1 MVTDLKQPNMEDCM
15 KTEELKAQ
23 GLTQEQINFVMA
35 ENGKDIDKIQKKL
48 DDMTA
53 ERDNEKGRA
62 DSAEET
68 LKSFDGVDVEKL
80 NQSIKEWKKKAEDA
94 EKDYN
99 QKIADRDFDDLLKE
113 AIKSANGLN
122 EKAIMGCLDIPTLKA
137 SKNQKSDIESAIK
150 ALSEAED
157 SKMLFKAENSVT
169 PHFTSVNKGGNNGG
183 GIKSKEDIYATDP
196 KTGKFIYG
204 TAERQKLIAENPQLF
219 Q

>member
-1 MVTDLKQPNMEDCM
+1 M

-53 ERDNEKGRA
+53 ERDKEKGRA
-62 DSAEET
+62 DTAEET
-68 LKSFDGVDVEKL
+68 LKGFDGVDVEKL
-80 NQSIKEWKKKAEDA
+80 NKSIADWKKKAEDA
-94 EKDYN
+94 EKDYR
-99 QKIADRDFDDLLKE
+99 QKIADRDFDDLLRE

-150 ALSEAED
+150 TLSEAED
-157 SKMLFKAENSVT
+157 SKMLFKAENIVT
-169 PHFTSVNKGGNNGG
+169 PHFTSVNKGGNNGS

>member
-1 MVTDLKQPNMEDCM
+1 M
-15 KTEELKAQ
+15 KTEELKAK

-53 ERDNEKGRA
+53 ERDKEKGRA
-62 DSAEET
+62 DTAEET
-68 LKSFDGVDVEKL
+68 LKGFDGVDVEKL
-80 NQSIKEWKKKAEDA
+80 NKSIADWKKKAEDA
-94 EKDYN
+94 EKDYK

>member
-1 MVTDLKQPNMEDCM
+1 M

-35 ENGKDIDKIQKKL
+35 ENGKDIDKVQKKL

-53 ERDNEKGRA
+53 ERDKEKGRA
-62 DSAEET
+62 DTAEET
-68 LKSFDGVDVEKL
+68 LKGFDGVDVEKL
-80 NQSIKEWKKKAEDA
+80 NKSIADWKKKAEDA
-94 EKDYN
+94 EKDYK

-150 ALSEAED
+150 TLSEAED
-157 SKMLFKAENSVT
+157 SKMLFKAENIVT
-169 PHFTSVNKGGNNGG
+169 PHFTSVNKGGNNGSS
-183 GIKSKEDIYATDP
+183 IKSKEDIYATDP

-204 TAERQKLIAENPQLF
+204 TAERQKLIWKNLAAMKNHRYGRMILI
-219 Q
+219 

>member
-1 MVTDLKQPNMEDCM
+1 M

-48 DDMTA
+48 DDMTV
-53 ERDNEKGRA
+53 ERDKEKGRA
-62 DSAEET
+62 DTAEET
-68 LKSFDGVDVEKL
+68 LKGFDGVDVEKL
-80 NQSIKEWKKKAEDA
+80 NKSIADWKKKAEDA
-94 EKDYN
+94 EKDYK

-122 EKAIMGCLDIPTLKA
+122 EKAIIGCLDIPTLKA

-157 SKMLFKAENSVT
+157 SKMLFKAENIVT
-169 PHFTSVNKGGNNGG
+169 PHFTSVNKGGNNGS

-204 TAERQKLIAENPQLF
+204 AAERQKLIAENPQLF

>member
-1 MVTDLKQPNMEDCM
+1 M

-48 DDMTA
+48 DDMTV
-53 ERDNEKGRA
+53 ERDKEKSRA
-62 DSAEET
+62 DTAEET
-68 LKSFDGVDVEKL
+68 LKGFDGVDVEKL
-80 NQSIKEWKKKAEDA
+80 NKSIADWKKKAEDA
-94 EKDYN
+94 EKDYK

-150 ALSEAED
+150 TLSEAED
-157 SKMLFKAENSVT
+157 SKMLFKAENIVT
-169 PHFTSVNKGGNNGG
+169 PHFTSVNKGGNNGSC
-183 GIKSKEDIYATDP
+183 IKSKEDIYATDP

>member
-1 MVTDLKQPNMEDCM
+1 M

-48 DDMTA
+48 DDMTV
-53 ERDNEKGRA
+53 ERDKEKGRA
-62 DSAEET
+62 DTAEET
-68 LKSFDGVDVEKL
+68 LKGFDGVNVDDLKK
-80 NQSIKEWKKKAEDA
+80 SIADWKKKAEDA
-94 EKDYN
+94 EKDYK
-99 QKIADRDFDDLLKE
+99 QKISDRDFDDLLKE

-157 SKMLFKAENSVT
+157 SKMLFKVENNIVT

-183 GIKSKEDIYATDP
+183 GIKSKDDIYATDDKGRFKYTP
-196 KTGKFIYG
+196 EQR
-204 TAERQKLIAENPQLF
+204 AQLIADNPSLF
-219 Q
+219 R

>member
-1 MVTDLKQPNMEDCM
+1 M

-53 ERDNEKGRA
+53 ERDKEKGRA
-62 DSAEET
+62 DTAEET
-68 LKSFDGVDVEKL
+68 LKGFDGVDVEKL
-80 NQSIKEWKKKAEDA
+80 NKSIADWKKKAEDA
-94 EKDYN
+94 EKDYK
-99 QKIADRDFDDLLKE
+99 QKIADRDFDDLLRE

-137 SKNQKSDIESAIK
+137 SNNQKSDIESAIK

-169 PHFTSVNKGGNNGG
+169 PHFTSVNKGGNNGS

-196 KTGKFIYG
+196 KTGRFIYG

>member
-1 MVTDLKQPNMEDCM
+1 M
-15 KTEELKAQ
+15 KTEELKAH

-48 DDMTA
+48 DDMVV
-53 ERDNEKGRA
+53 ERDKEKSRA
-62 DSAEET
+62 DTAEET
-68 LKSFDGVDVEKL
+68 LKGFDGVDVEKL
-80 NQSIKEWKKKAEDA
+80 NKSIADWKKKAEDA
-94 EKDYN
+94 EKDYK

-157 SKMLFKAENSVT
+157 SKMLFKAENIVT
-169 PHFTSVNKGGNNGG
+169 PHFTSVNKGGNNGS

>member
-1 MVTDLKQPNMEDCM
+1 M

-53 ERDNEKGRA
+53 ERDKEKSRA
-62 DSAEET
+62 DTAEET
-68 LKSFDGVDVEKL
+68 LKGFDGVDVEKL
-80 NQSIKEWKKKAEDA
+80 NKSIADWKKKAEDA

-99 QKIADRDFDDLLKE
+99 QKIADRDFNDLLKE

-150 ALSEAED
+150 ALSKAED
-157 SKMLFKAENSVT
+157 SKMLFKAENSAT
-169 PHFTSVNKGGNNGG
+169 PHFTSVNKGGNNGS
-183 GIKSKEDIYATDP
+183 GIKSKDDIYATDDKGRFNYTP
-196 KTGKFIYG
+196 EQR
-204 TAERQKLIAENPQLF
+204 AQLIADNPGLF